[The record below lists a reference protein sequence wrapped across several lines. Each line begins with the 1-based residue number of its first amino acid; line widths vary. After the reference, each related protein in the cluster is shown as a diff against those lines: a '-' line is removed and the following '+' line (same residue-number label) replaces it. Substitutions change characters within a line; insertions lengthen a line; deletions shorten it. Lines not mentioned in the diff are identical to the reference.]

1 MASDTARASGASRLR
16 RALRHLARIRYRLLL
31 VNVLVAAVPIAGIAF
46 AEMHERQLLG
56 ALEQDMIHQAELVR
70 AFVRAE
76 PERPLASYELVLA
89 AAARDTRTRIRLLDA
104 TGEAVADSHRSGPPE
119 GAEQP
124 VPSLFRGESPRH
136 VAEVPKPLP
145 LAERREVK
153 RALAGRYGSATRLWS
168 NQDRVYL
175 FAALPVTHDGRS
187 LGAVY
192 VTRSTQDVKLQLLHL
207 RTWLFQ
213 LLAAIVATSALLSLL
228 LAMTIERPLDR
239 LRKRAQRIAAQ
250 QPVEPGD
257 HLTDRADEIG
267 ELARAVA
274 AMTDELQRRAH
285 DARTLAADLSHELK
299 NPLAGIRGAAEL
311 LRDGATEE
319 PDARDRFL
327 GMIVDDA
334 ARLDRIVNRLL
345 EVARVEDDRGV
356 ALPLD
361 LAALARACADRPW
374 PVPVEVAAPTD
385 AIVPGRSAQLAS
397 AIENLVANATQHA
410 EPGSRVQI
418 ELEPRG
424 RANTLRLTV
433 SNRGP
438 ALLEAARRKV
448 WDRFYSTRT
457 ASGGSGLGLAIVR
470 SVALAHGGSVGVQCE
485 GGVTSFWIELPR

>member
-1 MASDTARASGASRLR
+1 MASAIAAVSPLLGAV

-31 VNVLVAAVPIAGIAF
+31 VNVLVAAVPVAGIAF
-46 AEMHERQLLG
+46 AEMHEQQLLA

-76 PERPLASYELVLA
+76 PSRPLAGHEAALA
-89 AAARDTRTRIRLLDA
+89 AAARDTRTRIRLLDTA
-104 TGEAVADSHRSGPPE
+104 GEAVADSHRRGPPE
-119 GAEQP
+119 GAELP
-124 VPSLFRGESPRH
+124 VPSLLRGESPRH
-136 VAEVPKPLP
+136 LAEAPRPLP

-153 RALAGRYGSATRLWS
+153 QALSGRYGSATRLWS

-175 FAALPVTHDGRS
+175 FAALPIRQGGRVE
-187 LGAVY
+187 GAVY
-192 VTRSTQDVKLQLLHL
+192 ITRSTQDVKLQLLRL

-213 LLAAIVATSALLSLL
+213 LLTATVTAAALLSLL

-257 HLTDRADEIG
+257 RLAERSDEIG

-319 PDARDRFL
+319 PEARDRFL
-327 GMIVDDA
+327 GMIVDDT
-334 ARLDRIVNRLL
+334 ARLDRIVTRLL

-356 ALPLD
+356 VLPVD

-374 PVPVEVAAPTD
+374 PVPVEIAAHGD
-385 AIVPGRSAQLAS
+385 AGVTGRSAQLAS

-410 EPGSRVQI
+410 EPGSRVQV
-418 ELEPRG
+418 ELAG
-424 RANTLRLTV
+424 RAGALRVTV

-438 ALLEAARRKV
+438 ALSEAARRKV

-470 SVALAHGGSVGVQCE
+470 SVALAHGGSVGVQCA